1 MNQAASPQQADAAQR
16 LASLL
21 MLQQRLRAVSSL
33 TELGYL
39 LVNDLREL
47 FPHRSAFLWLSLDGG
62 GRVAAVSS
70 LPEPSREATFTF
82 WAKALA
88 RHISRTAPTPDTLR
102 VLDIGTLP
110 AGLAADW
117 DAYLPR
123 QAVWAPLRGVKTT
136 VGGLLLARDTPWPP
150 EDLRLLAHLV
160 DAAGHAADALFHR
173 RRFHP
178 LVALRRRP
186 LQRFLLA
193 GALVAG
199 LATLALPVPLSVLAP
214 AEVVPQDP
222 LLVRAPLAG
231 VVDKVLVE
239 SNQTVTQGQ
248 LLFRLDDVTLRTKLD
263 VVRQDLDVSQ
273 AEYRQTE
280 QAAVGDRRNSAKLP
294 LLAARIEQRAAEVAY
309 TQSLLTRI
317 EVKADRSGI
326 VIMPDARKLE
336 GKPVVLGERIL
347 TLADPAA
354 AELELWI
361 PVDDSIPLPERAPVS
376 LFLNVAPDTI
386 YTAILKTIDYKA
398 QMSPRGMLAF
408 RAVARFSDGRPVPR
422 IGLRGTARLSGE
434 TVSLGNFLFRRPW
447 AAARP
452 WIGLGLGWGLP

>member
-1 MNQAASPQQADAAQR
+1 MSQVTAAPQADAAQR
-16 LASLL
+16 LALLL
-21 MLQQRLRAVSSL
+21 MLQQRLRTVPSL
-33 TELGYL
+33 TELGYM

-62 GRVAAVSS
+62 GRVAAVSA
-70 LPEPSREATFTF
+70 LPEPSGEATFTF
-82 WAKALA
+82 WAKGLA
-88 RHISRTAPTPDTLR
+88 RHVSGNAPAPDAVR
-102 VLDIGTLP
+102 VIDVAALP
-110 AGLAADW
+110 AALAADW
-117 DAYLPR
+117 PAYLPHH
-123 QAVWAPLRGVKTT
+123 AVWAPLRGAKAS
-136 VGGLLLARDTPWPP
+136 VGGLLLARDTSWPP
-150 EDLRLLAHLV
+150 EDLRLLAHLA
-160 DAAGHAADALFHR
+160 DAAGHAAEALFHR

-186 LQRFLLA
+186 VQRTLMAA
-193 GALVAG
+193 GLVAG
-199 LATLALPVPLSVLAP
+199 LASLALPVPLSVLAP
-214 AEVVPQDP
+214 AEVVPREP
-222 LLVRAPLAG
+222 LLLRAPLAG
-231 VVDKVLVE
+231 VIDKVMVE
-239 SNQTVTQGQ
+239 PNQTVTQGQ

-263 VVRQDLDVSQ
+263 VVRQDLEVSQ

-309 TQSLLTRI
+309 TEALLARI
-317 EVKADRSGI
+317 EVKADRPGI

-361 PVDDSIPLPERAPVS
+361 PVDDSIPLPEGAPAS

-386 YTAILKTIDYKA
+386 HAAVLKTIDYKA
-398 QMSPRGMLAF
+398 QMSPRGILAF
-408 RAVARFSDGRPVPR
+408 RAVARFSDDRPVPR

-434 TVSLGNFLFRRPW
+434 TVSLASMLFRRPW
-447 AAARP
+447 AAVRP
-452 WIGLGLGWGLP
+452 WLGVWSWLP